1 MEPVPNHE
9 TTSHR
14 PPEDVDVP
22 IETPPDDVAEQAVDA
37 VPADEDE
44 GDEPTGAVIHRGLE
58 VDEADAADQAR
69 LAGLDDDYR

>member
-1 MEPVPNHE
+1 MEPVPDHE

-14 PPEDVDVP
+14 PPEAVDVP
-22 IETPPDDVAEQAVDA
+22 IETPRDDVAEQAVGA
-37 VPADEDE
+37 VPADEEED
-44 GDEPTGAVIHRGLE
+44 DEPGGPVIHRGLE